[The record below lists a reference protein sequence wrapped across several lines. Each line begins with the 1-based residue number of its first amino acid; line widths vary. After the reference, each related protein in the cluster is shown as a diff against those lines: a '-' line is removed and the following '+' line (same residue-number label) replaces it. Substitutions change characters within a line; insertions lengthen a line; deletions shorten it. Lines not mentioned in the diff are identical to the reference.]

1 MTLQYEDVK
10 TTIRSYLSALMND
23 EERTVRFI
31 TNMVTCQFPGITRT
45 EISET
50 LYDNEMFI
58 HHQKPNDIRVYW
70 FLDNQNIEEMLFA
83 PKPEGR
89 VYVFV
94 DCDEDPD
101 IFRFLSGNVAQYE
114 TLFVR
119 GYSNDEESAKSVH
132 TLDDH
137 DSKSIK
143 KGYMSIIAIIL
154 SDLESVLSVHY
165 DATCFIVT
173 NDEMLICEVNELQN
187 EFQESD
193 LVVDSDSDNFRN
205 MISSCV

>member
-1 MTLQYEDVK
+1 MTLQHEDVE
-10 TTIRSYLSALMND
+10 TAIRSYLSALMKD

-31 TNMVTCQFPGITRT
+31 TNIVGCQFPGITRT
-45 EISET
+45 EISKT
-50 LYDNEMFI
+50 LYDNDMFVY
-58 HHQKPNDIRVYW
+58 HQKPNDIRVYW
-70 FLDNQNIEEMLFA
+70 FLDHQNIKEMLSS

-89 VYVFV
+89 VYVFI
-94 DCDEDPD
+94 DCDEDPNL
-101 IFRFLSGNVAQYE
+101 FEFLSGNVAQYE

-143 KGYMSIIAIIL
+143 RGYMSVIAILL

-165 DATCFIVT
+165 DATCFIVS
-173 NDEMLICEVNELQN
+173 NDEMLICDVNELQN

-193 LVVDSDSDNFRN
+193 LVAAPDSNDFRN